1 MYLSEEKNAKA
12 RKGDR
17 KEYNEK
23 PNCAPYIPERERREK
38 KKMKREEEREEKAIA
53 SLLGRAPL
61 LLKNNRK

>member
-17 KEYNEK
+17 KESVEK

-38 KKMKREEEREEKAIA
+38 KKMKREEEGER
-53 SLLGRAPL
+53 
-61 LLKNNRK
+61 RKR

>member
-1 MYLSEEKNAKA
+1 MREKKNAKA

-17 KEYNEK
+17 RDSHEK

-53 SLLGRAPL
+53 SILSRAPL

>member
-1 MYLSEEKNAKA
+1 MRKRTQKQEKAIE
-12 RKGDR
+12 
-17 KEYNEK
+17 KESHEK

-53 SLLGRAPL
+53 SILSRAPL